1 MAKRKRNLI
10 LFGID
15 SLWADRMSCY
25 GYHRQTSPHMDKL
38 ATQGVL
44 FENTYSPHIP
54 TPSAYASLLSGM
66 DCFTTEVVA
75 LRHKGGLTKKIK
87 TLPEILRKGGYN
99 TSCVGFTGNPS

>member
-44 FENTYSPHIP
+44 FENTYDGGRGA
-54 TPSAYASLLSGM
+54 PSQGWV
-66 DCFTTEVVA
+66 D
-75 LRHKGGLTKKIK
+75 
-87 TLPEILRKGGYN
+87 
-99 TSCVGFTGNPS
+99 